1 MRFGLKALIKK
12 KDHWVE
18 KLKKTY
24 SRKSLQFMIA
34 ISFTL
39 VTTVA
44 MAFLGLFLYQSY
56 NRAAEEIIMEDN
68 SQLVDQVDRNLSNY
82 LRNMMRISDTL
93 YYNVIKNIDMGQDT
107 MEAEMNL
114 LYESNKDSL
123 ISLACFTTEG
133 DLVGA
138 APLVN
143 LKNELDVTEQD
154 WFVRAMDKME
164 NLHFS
169 SSHVQNLFENSNNR
183 YYWVLSLSRGVELTT
198 NGKVD
203 SGILLVDMDFSGIK
217 QLFSKVNNQEMGY
230 VYLMGNDGSIIYHPR
245 QNLIFSH
252 LLSENNQKAAKYEDG
267 IHREDFGGQERMVV
281 VKTVGY
287 TGWKIVSVTP
297 VKNLHS
303 HLSRTRVMGILI
315 MLLAIILMVFV
326 NQVVSTRIVQP
337 LKRLEDSVKD
347 VGDLGSIETRQI
359 YIGGSH
365 EIQHLGRTIQSMVEK
380 LRQLTDDVVREQ
392 EEKRKSELDAL
403 QSQINPHF
411 LYNTLDSI
419 MWMVESEQ
427 YEDAISMVNALANL
441 FRISLSKGK
450 NIITV
455 GEELSHAKNYLEIQ
469 KYRYKNKFDTFFHIE
484 EGIEQY
490 KTIKLIVQPLVENAI
505 YYGMEAMYGDGE
517 IHIRAYTEGEELYI
531 AVEDNGLG
539 MPEEV
544 VDGLLTDDS
553 RIRSRGSGIGL
564 RNVHQRIQLYFGAG
578 YGLEIESE
586 PDEGTVVRIH
596 LPKLCEVKL
605 DAKEGIHEKV

>member
-1 MRFGLKALIKK
+1 MKRKNR
-12 KDHWVE
+12 WME
-18 KLKKTY
+18 KLKKVY

-56 NRAAEEIIMEDN
+56 NGAAENIIMEDN

-82 LRNMMRISDTL
+82 LRNMMRISDAL

-107 MEAEMNL
+107 METEMNL
-114 LYESNKDSL
+114 LYESNKDNL
-123 ISLACFTTEG
+123 ISLACFTTDGE
-133 DLVGA
+133 LVGA

-143 LKNELDVTEQD
+143 LKDDLNVTEQD

-169 SSHVQNLFENSNNR
+169 STHVQNLFANNNNR
-183 YYWVLSLSRGVELTT
+183 YYWVLSLSRGVELTK
-198 NGKVD
+198 NGRVD

-217 QLFSKVNNQEMGY
+217 QLFSKVNTQDMGY
-230 VYLMGNDGSIIYHPR
+230 VYLIGNDGSIIYHPR

-252 LLSENNQKAAKYEDG
+252 LLGENNLKAATYEDG
-267 IHREDFGGQERMVV
+267 IHREDFKGQERMVV

-297 VKNLHS
+297 VENLRS
-303 HLSRTRVMGILI
+303 QLSRTRAIGILI
-315 MLLAIILMVFV
+315 MLLAIILMIFV

-347 VGDLGSIETRQI
+347 VGDLGSIEASQI

-365 EIQHLGRTIQSMVEK
+365 EIQHLGKTIQSMVEK

-419 MWMVESEQ
+419 MWMVEAEQ

-455 GEELSHAKNYLEIQ
+455 GEELSHAQNYLAIQ
-469 KYRYKNKFDTFFHIE
+469 KYRYKNKFDVFFEIE
-484 EGIEQY
+484 EGIEPY

-517 IHIRAYTEGEELYI
+517 IRIRAYTREEDLYI
-531 AVEDNGLG
+531 EVEDNGLG
-539 MPEEV
+539 MPKEV
-544 VDGLLTDDS
+544 VDGLLTDGS
-553 RIRSRGSGIGL
+553 RTRSRGSGIGL
-564 RNVHQRIQLYFGAG
+564 RNVHQRIQLYFGAS

-586 PDEGTVVRIH
+586 PDEGTTVRIH
-596 LPKLCEVKL
+596 LPKLCQVDQEP
-605 DAKEGIHEKV
+605 KEGVDEKI